1 MQPNNVTRSYV
12 ENNPSSSVMNLT
24 PLNESE
30 PLLKKIL
37 QEMRVNKTKEG
48 YKEI

>member
-12 ENNPSSSVMNLT
+12 EENPSSSEMNVT

-37 QEMRVNKTKEG
+37 QEMRVNKTKVG
-48 YKEI
+48 H